1 MPQFVC
7 PTCGARL
14 YSASPLTKC
23 AWCGTPLSSETAA
36 PEDEDEGEDQT
47 APEAER
53 DED

>member
-23 AWCGTPLSSETAA
+23 AWCGTPLSTSENEDADPA
-36 PEDEDEGEDQT
+36 RPDKPED
-47 APEAER
+47 

>member
-23 AWCGTPLSSETAA
+23 AWCGTSLSSESIRKPSDEADGGDA
-36 PEDEDEGEDQT
+36 EQEDDSD
-47 APEAER
+47 
-53 DED
+53 

>member
-23 AWCGTPLSSETAA
+23 AWCGTALSSESIRNPSDESDA
-36 PEDEDEGEDQT
+36 PGRDDDDETD
-47 APEAER
+47 
-53 DED
+53 

>member
-23 AWCGTPLSSETAA
+23 AFCGTALSSESIRKATDETDAGDSDA
-36 PEDEDEGEDQT
+36 DEDSD
-47 APEAER
+47 
-53 DED
+53 